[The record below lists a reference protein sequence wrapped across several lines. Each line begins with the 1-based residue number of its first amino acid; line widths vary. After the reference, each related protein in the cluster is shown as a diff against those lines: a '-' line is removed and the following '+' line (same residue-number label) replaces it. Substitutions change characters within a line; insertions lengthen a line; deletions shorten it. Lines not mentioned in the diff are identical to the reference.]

1 MQTKKEESDGSR
13 RQQKDK
19 HTKNKM
25 MAMCE
30 PKEEHKNENDGSNHE
45 LGKDGLHMEAK
56 QDFLK
61 ATSSVLVITST

>member
-19 HTKNKM
+19 HKKKHDGNVWTKRRTQKREYGN
-25 MAMCE
+25 
-30 PKEEHKNENDGSNHE
+30 NHE
-45 LGKDGLHMEAK
+45 LAKDGLDIKPK

-61 ATSSVLVITST
+61 PTSSVLVITST

>member
-19 HTKNKM
+19 HRERSK

-30 PKEEHKNENDGSNHE
+30 PKEEHKRENDGSNHE
-45 LGKDGLHMEAK
+45 LGKDGLDIKPK

-61 ATSSVLVITST
+61 PTSSVLVITST